1 MNKLCKALSLSLG
14 LVCVSFAAHAAD
26 WSDNAVSYR
35 YGADF
40 SEPGNAK
47 DVRKNIL
54 GFTHVSGY
62 KYGSNFL
69 NVDVLMSDKADP
81 ARNSTSGAQEIYIV
95 YANQLHLGKITGKK
109 FEYGLI
115 KDYAWT
121 NGFDFNSKDTAF
133 APRVRKFMTGPTV
146 KFGGSLGWADLS
158 LLYYKEKNHN
168 GIVGKSVDFDS
179 TFRIATAW
187 GLTFNAGPVP
197 LKFNGFA
204 NYTGAKGKDG
214 FGTETDPE
222 TWADAFLMVDVG
234 KLVTGQKD
242 TFLADIGYEY
252 VNSKFGAKSGSDGA
266 KTNTAM
272 VKVEWH
278 L

>member
-1 MNKLCKALSLSLG
+1 MKQTLSRLPLALALSCASL
-14 LVCVSFAAHAAD
+14 AASAAE

-40 SEPGNAK
+40 SEPGNPG

-62 KYGSNFL
+62 KWGSNFL
-69 NVDVLMSDKADP
+69 NADLLMSDKSDP
-81 ARNSTSGAQEIYIV
+81 ANNSTAGAQEVYLV
-95 YANQLHLGKITGKK
+95 YANQLHLGKITGSK
-109 FEYGLI
+109 FEFGPV
-115 KDYAWT
+115 KDFAWT
-121 NGFDFNSKDTAF
+121 NGFDFNSKNTAF

-146 KFGGSLGWADLS
+146 KFGGALGWADLS

-168 GIVGKSVDFDS
+168 GIVGTSVDFDP
-179 TFRIATAW
+179 TFRIAAAW
-187 GLTFNAGPVP
+187 GLAFDAGPVP
-197 LKFNGFA
+197 MKFNGFM

-214 FGTETDPE
+214 FGNETDPE
-222 TWADAFLMVDVG
+222 TWMDAFLMVDVG
-234 KLVTGQKD
+234 KLVSGQKD
-242 TFLADIGYEY
+242 TFLAGVGYEY
-252 VNSKFGAKSGSDGA
+252 VNNKFGSASGSNGA

-272 VKVEWH
+272 VKLEWH